1 MAENTFLEKFE
12 KVGVGWKKEKSI
24 GIAINADLYENDKV
38 LMIENRDKLTE
49 KHPDFNLFR
58 ERKVKIVTEE

>member
-12 KVGVGWKKEKSI
+12 KVGVAWKKEKSI
-24 GIAINADLYENDKV
+24 SIAINADLYEKDKV
-38 LMIENRDKLTE
+38 LLIENRDKLTE